1 MRHRMRIA
9 IPVLAAVLLGL
20 WGRQRLWPPPAAD
33 ALRAWGTIEATE
45 VNVASKV
52 PGRVTRLLVGEGSEV
67 AAGQVVVRLDAAET
81 DAMLAQ
87 ARAAL
92 DAARARVSMAEQALR
107 AQRRQAEAAVA
118 QAEAQIEAAQARVP
132 QAEIARTWQA
142 QTVATQVDQ
151 VRAQV
156 AAADI
161 TVEAARANIAT
172 IEANLV
178 RAQQDLQRTEQ
189 LYRDGAVGAQQVD
202 AAQAQVKALRAQRE
216 AAVAQDAV
224 ASRQVH
230 QAQAVLRAAEANG
243 LQVELRQQDASI
255 AGAQMRQAQAGLRA
269 ARVAYDVVSQREQ
282 EVVAARA
289 QLAQAQAAFDLVQA
303 QYDNTILRAPMA
315 GLVITKSVEVGD
327 VVAAGQRLLSI
338 ARLDRV
344 WLRVFISEPDL
355 PRVRIGQPAAVYVD
369 AFPGRAF
376 AGSVSEIRQQA
387 EFTPRNVQTREERV
401 KLVFGVKITLE
412 NPDRFLK
419 PGMPADAE
427 IRVAPEPRP
436 GRGGS

>member
-1 MRHRMRIA
+1 MKHRMRIA
-9 IPVLAAVLLGL
+9 IPVLAAVLLGV
-20 WGRQRLWPPPAAD
+20 WGRQRLWPPPGAD

-52 PGRVTRLLVGEGSEV
+52 PGRVTRLLVGEGSAV

-87 ARAAL
+87 ARATL

-151 VRAQV
+151 ARAQV
-156 AAADI
+156 AAAER
-161 TVEAARANIAT
+161 TVEAARANVAT

-216 AAVAQDAV
+216 AAVAQEAV

-243 LQVELRQQDASI
+243 LQVALRQQDASI

-289 QLAQAQAAFDLVQA
+289 QLAQAQAAFDLAQA

-355 PRVRIGQPAAVYVD
+355 PRVRIGQPVEVYVD

-436 GRGGS
+436 GRDGS